1 VRTCAGRSGGDAG
14 VHGGGAHGKGEA
26 VAYAHAH
33 REAADKDELLQEY
46 RPIH

>member
-1 VRTCAGRSGGDAG
+1 MRTCAARNGDEVWDA
-14 VHGGGAHGKGEA
+14 HGAHGMEA
-26 VAYAHAH
+26 AAAYAHAH